1 MSSAPATSSAPLQR
15 YREAFETRWQR
26 PDALTSIRRAA
37 LERFLACGFP
47 TTRNEQWKYTNLR
60 RLESRAFELAS
71 ASPIDAA
78 IPIEALASGSARL
91 VFVNGHYVAGLSEL
105 PALPPGVTIVTL
117 AQWIEHDG
125 DDAARHLASNLD
137 AATAPFDALNAAFF
151 EDGVFIQLSRGAKL
165 DAPIHL
171 VHYWTAGT
179 APRMTHLRVFVRAG
193 EQSRCTLV
201 EHFTGADAENWTNIS
216 ASIEVG
222 KNARFEHLRVQEE
235 TTRAFHIGRIDVSVA
250 ERGHYAC
257 HDIAFGSSLARLDLD
272 VRLKGNDAT
281 VDLKGLLTPNGTQH
295 IDTHTKIEHSVPH
308 TQSSEEYRG
317 IAAGRARGVFNGKVV
332 VHEGAQKTDARQS
345 SRNLLL
351 SPTAEIDTKPELEI
365 YANDVKCSHG
375 ATTGQLD
382 PASVFYLRS
391 RGLSESE
398 ARAALIRA
406 FASSVLT
413 SITHVPMREYLERQL
428 PAKLE
433 TSK

>member
-26 PDALTSIRRAA
+26 GDALTPIRHAA
-37 LERFLACGFP
+37 LERFLAAGFP

-71 ASPIDAA
+71 AAPIDAA
-78 IPIEALASGSARL
+78 VATPGFAAGSVRL

-117 AQWIEHDG
+117 AQWIAHDA
-125 DDAARHLASNLD
+125 DDAAKHLAPDLD
-137 AATAPFDALNAAFF
+137 KATTPFDALNAALF
-151 EDGVFIQLSRGAKL
+151 EDGVFIQLSQGAQL
-165 DAPIHL
+165 DAPIHV
-171 VHYWTAGT
+171 VHHWVGT
-179 APRMTHLRVFVRAG
+179 APRMAHLRIFVRAG
-193 EQSRCTLV
+193 ERSRCVFV
-201 EHFTGADAENWTNIS
+201 EHFTGADAENWTNVS
-216 ASIEVG
+216 ASIEVA
-222 KNARFEHLRVQEE
+222 KSARVEHLRIQEE
-235 TTRAFHIGRIDVSVA
+235 SIRAFHIARVTASVA
-250 ERGHYAC
+250 QDGHYAS
-257 HDIAFGSSLARLDLD
+257 HDIAFGSSLSRVDLD
-272 VRLKGNDAT
+272 VRLAGKGAT
-281 VDLKGLLTPNGTQH
+281 ADLKGLLTPNGTQH
-295 IDTHTKIEHSVPH
+295 IDAHTKIEHCVPH
-308 TQSSEEYRG
+308 TQSSEEYRA
-317 IAAGRARGVFNGKVV
+317 IAAGRGRGVFNGKVV
-332 VHEGAQKTDARQS
+332 VHEDAQKTDARQS

-382 PASVFYLRS
+382 PTSLFYLRS

-406 FASSVLT
+406 FAGSVLA
-413 SITHVPMREYLERQL
+413 SVSHVPMREYLERQL

-433 TSK
+433 ASK